1 MLQQILQNPQMFRQ
15 KLDNFIRQ
23 QGGQDPQQIIR
34 QLLSTGQMTQAQYN
48 EYRNIANQLLGMRF

>member
-15 KLDNFIRQ
+15 KLDDFIRQ
-23 QGGQDPQQIIR
+23 QVGQDPQQIIR

-48 EYRNIANQLLGMRF
+48 EYRNVANQLLGMRF